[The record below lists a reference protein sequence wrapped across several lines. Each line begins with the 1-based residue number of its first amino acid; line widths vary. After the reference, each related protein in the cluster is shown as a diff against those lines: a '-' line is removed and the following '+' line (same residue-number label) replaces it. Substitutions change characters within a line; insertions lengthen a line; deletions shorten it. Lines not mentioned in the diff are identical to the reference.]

1 MGPGPH
7 RRLRGSRPWRVSRP
21 RLAGRRRPWPYGSVA
36 RAAHAAAVHGCHGD
50 DRPGLETTPGRRRV
64 MGDVVLYRRLLQEAR
79 PYWFYLAGLF
89 GLGLLASPVAL
100 LTPVPLKIA
109 VDSVLGGHPL
119 PVFLQPFF
127 PETAAQSP
135 TAILLFAIGLL
146 VAVAALG
153 QLQGLASTLLQAYGL
168 AERRDGNQQA
178 NREQQDRG
186 GGLRGG
192 FREE

>member
-1 MGPGPH
+1 
-7 RRLRGSRPWRVSRP
+7 
-21 RLAGRRRPWPYGSVA
+21 
-36 RAAHAAAVHGCHGD
+36 
-50 DRPGLETTPGRRRV
+50 

-79 PYWFYLAGLF
+79 PYWFHLAGLF

-119 PVFLQPFF
+119 PVFLQSFF

-135 TAILLFAIGLL
+135 TASLLLAIGLL

-153 QLQGLASTLLQAYGL
+153 QRQGLASTPLQAYSGDPL
-168 AERRDGNQQA
+168 AVV
-178 NREQQDRG
+178 
-186 GGLRGG
+186 
-192 FREE
+192 FRARLVRQVHRHSVPYPDTRVTAA

>member
-1 MGPGPH
+1 
-7 RRLRGSRPWRVSRP
+7 
-21 RLAGRRRPWPYGSVA
+21 
-36 RAAHAAAVHGCHGD
+36 
-50 DRPGLETTPGRRRV
+50 
-64 MGDVVLYRRLLQEAR
+64 
-79 PYWFYLAGLF
+79 
-89 GLGLLASPVAL
+89 PVAL

-153 QLQGLASTLLQAYGL
+153 QLQGLASTLLQAYVGERLVLDFRARLVNQVQRLSVSYHDSRGTADSLYRIQHVVPGVQNLVGGVFPSVL
-168 AERRDGNQQA
+168 AAIALVWRIPVRCLTE
-178 NREQQDRG
+178 
-186 GGLRGG
+186 
-192 FREE
+192 